1 MSGLTPAGYK
11 RMDYETSRLAS
22 TDKEREMSKFQTG
35 DKTLWG
41 IWNRTAMDRMAQE
54 RQTPSVA
61 PPLGKPGVAKV
72 RKKELKNNS
81 TTNTKS
87 KVFNAPISSAGKT
100 KRPKASRGGRVAA
113 LLQST
118 NSTKTKN
125 TLG

>member
-1 MSGLTPAGYK
+1 
-11 RMDYETSRLAS
+11 
-22 TDKEREMSKFQTG
+22 
-35 DKTLWG
+35 
-41 IWNRTAMDRMAQE
+41 MDRMAQE

-81 TTNTKS
+81 TTNNKS
-87 KVFNAPISSAGKT
+87 KVFNAPLSSAGKT